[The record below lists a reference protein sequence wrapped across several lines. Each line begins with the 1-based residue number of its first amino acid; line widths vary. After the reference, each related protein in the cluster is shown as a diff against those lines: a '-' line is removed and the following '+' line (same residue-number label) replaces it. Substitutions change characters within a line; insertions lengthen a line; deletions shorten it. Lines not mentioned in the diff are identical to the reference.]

1 LRSES
6 QFVIVDTLAIV
17 GTGLIGGSFALALK
31 QSGAVR
37 RVLGV
42 GRNPAR
48 LTIARE
54 LELIDGVADYAQAGQ
69 ADCILLA
76 LPVGETEAVLRQ
88 LAPRLKPGA
97 IITDAGSTKAN
108 VVEAARAALGA
119 RFADFVPG
127 HPIAGSEQSGPGAA
141 RADLFQGKKVVLTPL
156 ADTRADALET
166 VKALWQAAG
175 AQVETLDADQ
185 HDRVFAA
192 VSHLPHLAAFALV
205 DELAQRADGETFFRL
220 AASGFRDFTR
230 IAGSSPEMWR
240 DITLANREALLTEL
254 DAYLAALQTLRQTVA
269 AEDGQA
275 LLKMFSRARAAREN
289 WMKTQDS

>member
-1 LRSES
+1 M
-6 QFVIVDTLAIV
+6 IVDTLAIV

-31 QSGAVR
+31 QAGAVR

-76 LPVGETEAVLRQ
+76 LPVGETETVLRQ
-88 LAPRLKPGA
+88 LAPHLKPGA
-97 IITDAGSTKAN
+97 IITDAGSTKRN
-108 VVEAARAALGA
+108 VVEAARAALGE
-119 RFADFVPG
+119 RFTDFVPG

-141 RADLFQGKKVVLTPL
+141 RADLFQGKKVLLTPL
-156 ADTRADALET
+156 AETRPDAFEI
-166 VKALWQAAG
+166 VKALWLATG
-175 AQVETLDADQ
+175 AQVETLDAAQ

-205 DELAQRADGETFFRL
+205 DELAQREDGDTFFRL

-240 DITLANREALLTEL
+240 DIALANKQALLTEL
-254 DAYLAALQTLRQTVA
+254 DAYLAALETLRDAVSTEDA
-269 AEDGQA
+269 AT
-275 LLKMFSRARAAREN
+275 LLEMFTRARAAREH
-289 WMKTQDS
+289 WLKTQDV

>member
-1 LRSES
+1 
-6 QFVIVDTLAIV
+6 VIVDTLALV

-31 QSGAVR
+31 EAGAVR
-37 RVLGV
+37 TVLGV

-48 LTIARE
+48 LTVARE
-54 LELIDGVADYAQAGQ
+54 LGLIDRTADWAEAGQ

-76 LPVGETEAVLRQ
+76 LPVGETETVLRQ
-88 LAPRLKPGA
+88 LAPHLKPGA
-97 IITDAGSTKAN
+97 IVTDAGSTKAN
-108 VVEAARAALGA
+108 VVAAAHAALGA

-141 RADLFQGKKVVLTPL
+141 RADLYRGKRVVLTPQ
-156 ADTRADALET
+156 AGTRGEATAT
-166 VKALWQAAG
+166 VRALWEAAG
-175 AQVETLDADQ
+175 AQVETLDAAL

-205 DELAQRADGETFFRL
+205 DELAQRADSETFFRF

-240 DITLANREALLTEL
+240 DIALANRTAVLAEL
-254 DAYLAALQTLRQTVA
+254 DAYVEALQAMRAAVS
-269 AEDGQA
+269 AEDA
-275 LLKMFSRARAAREN
+275 ETLLKLFARARAAREH
-289 WMKTQDS
+289 WMKTQDV

>member
-1 LRSES
+1 M
-6 QFVIVDTLAIV
+6 IVDKLAIV
-17 GTGLIGGSFALALK
+17 GVGLIGGSFALALK
-31 QSGAVR
+31 QAGAVR
-37 RVLGV
+37 EVLGV
-42 GRNPAR
+42 GRTPAN
-48 LTIARE
+48 LNAAIDHG
-54 LELIDGVADYAQAGQ
+54 LIDRAVSWAEAGQ

-76 LPVGETEAVLRQ
+76 LPVGETEAALRQ
-88 LAPRLKPGA
+88 LAPHLKPGT
-97 IITDAGSTKAN
+97 IITDAGSTKAQ
-108 VVEAARAALGA
+108 VVAAARAVLQERCG
-119 RFADFVPG
+119 DFVPG
-127 HPIAGSEQSGPGAA
+127 HPIAGSEQSGPLAA
-141 RADLFQGKKVVLTPL
+141 RADLYQGKKVVLTPQ

-240 DITLANREALLTEL
+240 DIAMANREALLTEL

>member
-1 LRSES
+1 
-6 QFVIVDTLAIV
+6 VIVDKLAIV

-31 QSGAVR
+31 RAGAVGE
-37 RVLGV
+37 VLGV

-48 LTIARE
+48 LTVARE
-54 LELIDGVADYAQAGQ
+54 LGLIDRAVDWSEAGQ

-76 LPVGETEAVLRQ
+76 LPVGETETVLKQ
-88 LAPRLKPGA
+88 LAPHLKPGA
-97 IITDAGSTKAN
+97 IVTDAGSTKIN
-108 VVEAARAALGA
+108 VVAAARATLGE

-141 RADLFQGKKVVLTPL
+141 RADLYQGKRVVLTPQ
-156 ADTRADALET
+156 ADTRADAVAT

-175 AQVETLDADQ
+175 AQVESLDAAL
-185 HDRVFAA
+185 HDRIFAA

-205 DELAQRADGETFFRL
+205 DELASRSDGDTFFRF

-240 DITLANREALLTEL
+240 DIALANREAVLVEL
-254 DAYLAALQTLRQTVA
+254 DAYLAALQGLRNAVS
-269 AEDGQA
+269 AEDAEA
-275 LLKMFSRARAAREN
+275 LLAIFSRARNAREN
-289 WMKTQDS
+289 WMKQQDS

>member
-1 LRSES
+1 
-6 QFVIVDTLAIV
+6 VIVDTLAIV

-31 QSGAVR
+31 QAGAVR

-88 LAPRLKPGA
+88 LAPHLKSGA
-97 IITDAGSTKAN
+97 IITDAGSTKRN
-108 VVEAARAALGA
+108 VVEAARAALGE
-119 RFADFVPG
+119 RFTDFVPG

-141 RADLFQGKKVVLTPL
+141 RADLFQGKKVLLTPL
-156 ADTRADALET
+156 AETRPDALET
-166 VKALWQAAG
+166 VKALWLATG
-175 AQVETLDADQ
+175 AQVEMLDAAQ

-205 DELAQRADGETFFRL
+205 DELAQREDGDTFFRL

-240 DITLANREALLTEL
+240 DIALANKQALLTEL
-254 DAYLAALQTLRQTVA
+254 DAYLAALQTLRAAVS
-269 AEDGQA
+269 AEDA
-275 LLKMFSRARAAREN
+275 ATLLEMFTRARTAREH
-289 WMKTQDS
+289 WLKTQDV